1 MKGVTKMNIGVI
13 GCGYWGPNM
22 VRNFNA
28 LDCAQVYGV
37 SDLRAERLN
46 FVKRNYPATKLVTQN
61 ADEIINSAEIDAV
74 VIATPVSTHYALGKK
89 VLEAGKHL
97 LIEKPFTE
105 TSRQAEELVQ
115 LAEKKNLRLMV
126 DHTFIYTGAV
136 QAIKKFVDSGEL
148 GDIYYF
154 DSVRVNLGL
163 FQHDVNV
170 IWDLAPHDVSIMD
183 HLIGREP
190 KAISA
195 TGVAHLDNDIEN
207 IAYIS
212 TFYEN
217 NLMGHIHVNWLAPV
231 KVRKTLIS
239 GSKKMI
245 IYDDMEPSEKVKV
258 YDKGV
263 DIIKDPEQIYDMLVQ
278 YRTGDMWAPKIEIT
292 EALKNIALEFTSA
305 INENRNPYTDGKDG
319 WKVVRILEAANKSI
333 KNNGQVVEL

>member
-1 MKGVTKMNIGVI
+1 MNIGVI

-28 LDCAQVYGV
+28 IDNSQVVGV
-37 SDLRAERLN
+37 SDLRAERLD
-46 FVKRNYPATKLVTQN
+46 FIKRNYPATKLVTQN
-61 ADEIINSAEIDAV
+61 ADDIINAPDIDAV
-74 VIATPVSTHYALGKK
+74 VIATPVSTHYQLGKK

-97 LIEKPFTE
+97 LMEKPFTE
-105 TSRQAEELVQ
+105 TSQQAEELVE
-115 LAEKKNLRLMV
+115 LAEKNNLRLMV

-136 QAIKKFVDSGEL
+136 KAIKKFVDSGDL
-148 GDIYYF
+148 GEIYYF

-183 HLIGREP
+183 HLIGRDP

-195 TGVAHLDNDIEN
+195 TGVAHLDNNIEN

-212 TFYEN
+212 TYYDN

-239 GSKKMI
+239 GSKKMV
-245 IYDDMEPSEKVKV
+245 IYDDMEPSEKVKI

-263 DIIKDPEQIYDMLVQ
+263 DVIEDPEQIYDMLVQ

-292 EALKNIALEFTSA
+292 EALKNIAVEFTSA
-305 INENRNPYTDGKDG
+305 INENRKPYTDGMDG
-319 WKVVRILEAANKSI
+319 WKVVRILEAANLSI
-333 KNNGQVVEL
+333 KNNGKVVEL

>member
-1 MKGVTKMNIGVI
+1 MNIGVI

-28 LDCAQVYGV
+28 IDNSTVFGV
-37 SDLRAERLN
+37 SDKRAERLD
-46 FVKRNYPATKLVTQN
+46 FIRRNYPATKLLTQSS
-61 ADEIINSAEIDAV
+61 DEIINSPDIDAV
-74 VIATPVSTHYALGKK
+74 VICTPVSTHYELGKK

-97 LIEKPFTE
+97 LMEKPFTE
-105 TSRQAEELVQ
+105 TSQQAEELVE

-136 QAIKKFVDSGEL
+136 KAIKKFVDSGEL

-183 HLIGREP
+183 HLIAREP

-195 TGVAHLDNDIEN
+195 TGVAHLDNNIEN

-212 TFYEN
+212 TYYDN

-239 GSKKMI
+239 GSKKMV
-245 IYDDMEPSEKVKV
+245 IYDDMEPSEKVKI

-263 DIIKDPEQIYDMLVQ
+263 DVIKDPEQIYDLLVQ

-292 EALKNIALEFTSA
+292 EALKNIALEFTSS
-305 INENRNPYTDGKDG
+305 INESRKPYTDGKDG
-319 WKVVRILEAANKSI
+319 WKVVRILEAANLSI
-333 KNNGQVVEL
+333 KNNGKVVEL